1 MPFKRPT
8 LTELVERFRSD
19 SEPKLQGAD
28 ASLRRSVL
36 AVLGRAHAGATF
48 GLYGYIDFIAS
59 QVFPDTAEA
68 EFLERWAA
76 VWGVTR
82 RAAGTAAGKVS
93 ITGTD
98 GAVITAGTIFQLSG
112 ARQYRTTAKAV
123 IASGKAVAAVEAVIA
138 GAAGNALAG
147 SAINL
152 LSPIAGIQS
161 AATVATG
168 GLTGGADSE
177 GDEELRARVLDRI
190 QEPPHGGA
198 ASDYVKWALEVT
210 GVARAWAFP
219 REMGLGT
226 VTVRFMTG
234 SKTANGIPSRAD
246 VDRVYAYIEA
256 RRPVTA
262 ELFVVAPVAAPIAFE
277 ISGLSPN
284 TAAVRAA
291 IEAELRDL
299 VVRQATPGG
308 TLLLSRVREAVSVA
322 SGERDHVVVA
332 PAANV
337 VSSGGRISTFGSI
350 TWTA

>member
-1 MPFKRPT
+1 M
-8 LTELVERFRSD
+8 
-19 SEPKLQGAD
+19 GN
-28 ASLRRSVL
+28 
-36 AVLGRAHAGATF
+36 
-48 GLYGYIDFIAS
+48 
-59 QVFPDTAEA
+59 
-68 EFLERWAA
+68 
-76 VWGVTR
+76 
-82 RAAGTAAGKVS
+82 VS

-98 GAVITAGTIFQLSG
+98 GAVITAGTIFQLSD

-123 IASGKAVAAVEAVIA
+123 IASGTAVAAVEAVIA

-147 SAINL
+147 GAINL
-152 LSPIAGIQS
+152 SSPIAGVQS

-198 ASDYVKWALEVT
+198 ASDYVKWTLEVP
-210 GVARAWAFP
+210 GVTRAWVFSQ
-219 REMGLGT
+219 EMGLGT
-226 VTVRFMTG
+226 VTVRFMTD
-234 SKTANGIPSRAD
+234 STTADGIPSQAD
-246 VDRVYAYIEA
+246 VDQVYAYIEA

-277 ISGLSPN
+277 ISGLSPD

-308 TLLLSRVREAVSVA
+308 TLLLSHVREAVSIA